1 MQTFHLGRLCHCGSL
16 FPDEDLAMRIKINE
30 KGQAGLE
37 FVIVVPVLMLALIL
51 LAVVGNLLYQ
61 KLTAQTAAYSHCIW
75 EVTDPNVLP
84 DGNSAGNLVFS
95 NAKKTWNTEGMWEDY
110 FWQDYS
116 SEETAWTKK
125 CIGSVTH
132 DEWSLVGSKYF
143 EDYNPDVLV
152 ESKIV
157 ILRTRYQNREG
168 FNLYNQQ
175 INLRLWPVTGK

>member
-1 MQTFHLGRLCHCGSL
+1 MTHKKS
-16 FPDEDLAMRIKINE
+16 E

-51 LAVVGNLLYQ
+51 LAIVGNLLYQ
-61 KLTAQTAAYSHCIW
+61 KLSAQNAAYSHCVW
-75 EVTDPNVLP
+75 EVVDVNLLP

-95 NAKKTWNTEGMWEDY
+95 DTKKTWNTEGLWEDY
-110 FWQDYS
+110 FWQDHY
-116 SEETAWTKK
+116 EEGTAWTKK

-152 ESKIV
+152 ESKLSIS
-157 ILRTRYQNREG
+157 RSRYQNRDG
-168 FNLYNQQ
+168 IKLNNQLIDLSIWMIQ
-175 INLRLWPVTGK
+175 

>member
-1 MQTFHLGRLCHCGSL
+1 MSRQTTHKKS
-16 FPDEDLAMRIKINE
+16 E

-51 LAVVGNLLYQ
+51 LSIVGNLLYQ
-61 KLTAQTAAYSHCIW
+61 KLTAQTAAYSHCVW
-75 EVTDPNVLP
+75 EVVDVNILP
-84 DGNSAGNLVFS
+84 DGNSAGNLVFGDT
-95 NAKKTWNTEGMWEDY
+95 KKTWNTEGMWEDY
-110 FWQDYS
+110 FWQDYQ

-152 ESKIV
+152 ESKLSV
-157 ILRTRYQNREG
+157 SRSRYQNREPMHLH
-168 FNLYNQQ
+168 NVL
-175 INLRLWPVTGK
+175 IWMVH

>member
-1 MQTFHLGRLCHCGSL
+1 MIRKKS
-16 FPDEDLAMRIKINE
+16 E

-51 LAVVGNLLYQ
+51 LSIVGNLLYQ
-61 KLTAQTAAYSHCIW
+61 KLTSQTAAYSHCVW
-75 EVTDPNVLP
+75 EVTDVNVLP

-95 NAKKTWNTEGMWEDY
+95 DTKKTWNTEGMWEDY
-110 FWQDYS
+110 NWKDYDS
-116 SEETAWTKK
+116 LVAAGWEKK

-132 DEWSLVGSKYF
+132 DEWGLVGSRYF

-157 ILRTRYQNREG
+157 VLRTQYQNLDPFLFDGRQV
-168 FNLYNQQ
+168 NLK
-175 INLRLWPVTGK
+175 IWKVK